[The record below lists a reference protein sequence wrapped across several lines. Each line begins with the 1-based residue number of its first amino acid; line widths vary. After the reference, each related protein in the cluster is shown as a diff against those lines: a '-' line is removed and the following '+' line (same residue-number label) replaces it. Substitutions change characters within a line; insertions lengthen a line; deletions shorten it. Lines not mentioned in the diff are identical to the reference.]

1 MPGTFS
7 SFAALLIFL
16 IPGFDEPYIIFPAII
31 IFFFLGISL
40 GNKFEK
46 AYGKDPSKCTVDEL
60 IGTWIALLYI
70 PKEPLYIGM
79 AFVLWRISDI
89 IKIYPANIAENLE
102 GGLGIMLDDVISA
115 IYSLIL
121 SHIFIYILTNLITV
135 G

>member
-16 IPGFDEPYIIFPAII
+16 IPGFDAPYIIFPAIV
-31 IFFFLGISL
+31 FFFFWGISL
-40 GNKFEK
+40 GNRFEK
-46 AYGKDPSKCTVDEL
+46 VYGKDPSKCTVDEL
-60 IGTWIALLYI
+60 VGTWIAFLYI
-70 PKEPLYIGM
+70 PKDPVSLGI
-79 AFVLWRISDI
+79 AFVLWRLFDI
-89 IKIYPANIAENLE
+89 IKVYPANIAENLE

-121 SHIFIYILTNLITV
+121 SHIFIYILTNRIIF